1 MGEVFLVPLK
11 EILWALV
18 SQTISSY
25 FVLISIINILFYLF
39 TLLHSSPVFIFT
51 SYEHLRFL
59 TFCLFWQIEFLVAAS
74 EEESM
79 KVIINNNMQFIVDR
93 VLRVRPL
100 KTVNKDGWGLRH
112 HIEPLESACHLVG
125 LQKYEIRITVCI
137 LTFLYL

>member
-1 MGEVFLVPLK
+1 M
-11 EILWALV
+11 
-18 SQTISSY
+18 
-25 FVLISIINILFYLF
+25 
-39 TLLHSSPVFIFT
+39 
-51 SYEHLRFL
+51 
-59 TFCLFWQIEFLVAAS
+59 AAS

-112 HIEPLESACHLVG
+112 HTEPLESACHLVG